1 MRGMR
6 ARRLERTF
14 MWEGGQLQARRPR
27 KPLLL
32 FNKSTVFDE
41 QYRSSDGH
49 NFDSESLL
57 DSTYRTPHIEQNYL
71 ANLTRDHV
79 VQCKR

>member
-41 QYRSSDGH
+41 QYRSWSQLRQRVITRI
-49 NFDSESLL
+49 NVP
-57 DSTYRTPHIEQNYL
+57 YTPHRTKLPSKPN
-71 ANLTRDHV
+71 
-79 VQCKR
+79 